1 MCLGSIYGPN
11 LDENILIYDQIEQTV
26 IEQDCESTILGGEW
40 WLELYNYVGLC
51 RCGQQHWRSGH
62 GLHPQQKQIWKIKK
76 IMQ

>member
-40 WLELYNYVGLC
+40 
-51 RCGQQHWRSGH
+51 
-62 GLHPQQKQIWKIKK
+62 
-76 IMQ
+76 